1 MGLIGRIIS
10 STVSRHVVLKY
21 LAFFGVLLLLAIK
34 FTGLL
39 DTNVSLESAKQ
50 TSTVAGFSSGEL
62 DHNISSCSQIQ
73 SVVTFH
79 QNKLESWATS
89 AKITPLPLDSINAL
103 YSIFNQEATIGVGS
117 FAQLSKE
124 IAANYGAL
132 LKSLKQVDKKNV
144 TKQLADISPLIKK
157 LKSEC
162 IKIGAW

>member
-1 MGLIGRIIS
+1 MGLIGRFIS
-10 STVSRHVVLKY
+10 NTVSRHVVLKY

-39 DTNVSLESAKQ
+39 DANVSLESAKQ

-62 DHNISSCSQIQ
+62 DHNISSCTQIQ
-73 SVVTFH
+73 SVVTVH
-79 QNKLESWATS
+79 QKNIASWVNS
-89 AKITPLPLDSINAL
+89 SKPTPLPLESIHAL
-103 YSIFNQEATIGVGS
+103 QAVFEQEALIGVGS

-124 IAANYGAL
+124 IAKNYGAL
-132 LKSLKQVDKKNV
+132 LNSLKQVDKKNV
-144 TKQLADISPLIKK
+144 TKKLAVVSPLIKK

>member
-21 LAFFGVLLLLAIK
+21 LAFFGALLFLAIK

-39 DTNVSLESAKQ
+39 DANVSLESAKGS
-50 TSTVAGFSSGEL
+50 STKAGFSSGEL
-62 DHNISSCSQIQ
+62 DHNISSCTQIQ
-73 SVVTFH
+73 SVVTVH
-79 QNKLESWATS
+79 QKNIESWVNSSKPTPVPLES
-89 AKITPLPLDSINAL
+89 IHAL
-103 YSIFNQEATIGVGS
+103 QAVFNQEATIGVGS

-124 IAANYGAL
+124 IAANYGTVL
-132 LKSLKQVDKKNV
+132 NGLKQAKKQNV

>member
-1 MGLIGRIIS
+1 MGLIGGIIRG
-10 STVSRHVVLKY
+10 TVSRHVVLKY

-39 DTNVSLESAKQ
+39 DANVSLESAKQ

-79 QNKLESWATS
+79 QKKLESWATS
-89 AKITPLPLDSINAL
+89 AKTILLPLDSINAL
-103 YSIFNQEATIGVGS
+103 YSIFSQEALIGVGS

-124 IAANYGAL
+124 IATNYGVMIKNPNL
-132 LKSLKQVDKKNV
+132 ISKKNL